1 MTWHPVAVNETPVEP
16 ADWINLPDIAESLSV
31 PVTRVRQMLRDHHLL
46 AVRRNGVLY
55 VPAELVAGPTVLKH
69 LPGVLTVLYD
79 AGYNDEEALRWL
91 YTVDDTL
98 PGHPAAAL
106 NTPRAIEVKRR
117 AQALGF

>member
-1 MTWHPVAVNETPVEP
+1 VTETHGP
-16 ADWINLPDIAESLSV
+16 AEWRTLPDVAEQLNM
-31 PVTRVRQMLRDHHLL
+31 PVNKVHQLIREHALI

-55 VPAELVAGPTVLKH
+55 VPAELIAGHLVIKH

-91 YTVDDTL
+91 YTPDDTL
-98 PGHPAAAL
+98 PGVPAVAL
-106 NTPRAIEVKRR
+106 NGDRATEVKRR